1 MSINIRDIFPLC
13 LDPMRPKPE
22 LPASYSPDILS
33 SMHFSAGTSGELFS
47 LHLMID
53 SYRRAAKYLL
63 DTANHLELVA
73 RRGGNA
79 PMKRDQPNND

>member
-1 MSINIRDIFPLC
+1 MFFP
-13 LDPMRPKPE
+13 P
-22 LPASYSPDILS
+22 
-33 SMHFSAGTSGELFS
+33 GTSGEMFS

-73 RRGGNA
+73 RRGGSA
-79 PMKRDQPNND
+79 AYAKREPEEPGS